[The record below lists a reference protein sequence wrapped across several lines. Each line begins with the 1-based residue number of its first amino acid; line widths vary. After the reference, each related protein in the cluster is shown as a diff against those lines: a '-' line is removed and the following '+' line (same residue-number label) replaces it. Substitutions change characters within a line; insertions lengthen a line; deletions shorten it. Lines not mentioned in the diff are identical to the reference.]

1 MEYVLIGALGL
12 GILLFV
18 IGWLVVVANGFQR
31 HPVVGLLSLIPGVN
45 LLVLP
50 SLWYRVSGWVIT
62 GFVGVLLAL
71 GAWFSGA
78 DEHLYKQA
86 QSLGMNVA
94 PPAPEAESSEPAPQ
108 SVTHTIEI
116 PAAARSKPAT
126 TEPAQAAVPAV
137 ATEALALPPADA
149 KPVETSVP
157 VQAAA
162 PAEAAPPQAA
172 PTPTTPAAPLA
183 PDKDLPA
190 NALYHIV
197 FKKIAVDKLADTQGQ
212 YVRVVQKDGTSREGK
227 VHTSS
232 GAEIL
237 LEERMDGGSVTH
249 TIKLDSIREAS
260 IMTREKGGE

>member
-1 MEYVLIGALGL
+1 MGYVLLGALIL

-78 DEHLYKQA
+78 NTQLYNQA
-86 QSLGMNVA
+86 QSLGMNV
-94 PPAPEAESSEPAPQ
+94 PPPTSETATAEATPQ
-108 SVTHTIEI
+108 SVTHTIEL
-116 PAAARSKPAT
+116 PAAVRANSGTNA
-126 TEPAQAAVPAV
+126 PAQ
-137 ATEALALPPADA
+137 
-149 KPVETSVP
+149 
-157 VQAAA
+157 QAAA
-162 PAEAAPPQAA
+162 PAAVTEALQLPPAGAKPATQTVPVQTAPASSA
-172 PTPTTPAAPLA
+172 PAAPIA
-183 PDKDLPA
+183 PDEDLPA

-197 FKKIAVDKLADTQGQ
+197 FKQTSVDKLADTQGQ
-212 YVRVVQKDGTSREGK
+212 YVRILQKNGTRREGK
-227 VHTSS
+227 VQASS
-232 GAEIL
+232 DNEIL
-237 LEERMDGGSVTH
+237 LEERMESGSVTH

-260 IMTREKGGE
+260 IMTREKEGE